1 MTINDTTKLFKNLL
15 SQTNKKSE
23 RRIYNCFIQVLS
35 SLEKKELTNEQIDR
49 INNKLTSLNLKEI
62 RANRRKLYSQR
73 LNEFKTFLKSEFS
86 FTTKKYYAGIYM
98 AYGMVF
104 GSGVG
109 LSLGTA
115 INPTWGLSLGMSMGT
130 SMGMLFGMLYGAKKD
145 AEAKRQ
151 GRVV

>member
-23 RRIYNCFIQVLS
+23 RRIYNYFIQILD
-35 SLEKKELTNEQIDR
+35 SLEKKELTNEEIDR
-49 INNKLTSLNLKEI
+49 INDKLTSLNLKEI

-86 FTTKKYYAGIYM
+86 FTTEKYYAGIYM

-104 GSGVG
+104 GSGIG

-115 INPTWGLSLGMSMGT
+115 INPTWGLSLGMSLGT
-130 SMGMLFGMLYGAKKD
+130 SMGMLFGMLYGTKKD
-145 AEAKRQ
+145 AEAKKQ
-151 GRVV
+151 GKVV

>member
-1 MTINDTTKLFKNLL
+1 MNINDTTKLFKNLL

-23 RRIYNCFIQVLS
+23 RRIYNYFIQILD

-49 INNKLTSLNLKEI
+49 INDKLTSLNLKEI

-73 LNEFKTFLKSEFS
+73 LNEFKTYLKNEFS
-86 FTTKKYYAGIYM
+86 FTTEKHYAGIYM

-104 GSGVG
+104 GSGIG

-115 INPTWGLSLGMSMGT
+115 INPAWGISLGMSLGT
-130 SMGMLFGMLYGAKKD
+130 SMGMLFGMLYGTKKD

-151 GRVV
+151 GKVV

>member
-35 SLEKKELTNEQIDR
+35 SLEKKELTKEQIDR

-86 FTTKKYYAGIYM
+86 FTTEKYYAGIYM

-104 GSGVG
+104 GSGIG

-151 GRVV
+151 GRVL